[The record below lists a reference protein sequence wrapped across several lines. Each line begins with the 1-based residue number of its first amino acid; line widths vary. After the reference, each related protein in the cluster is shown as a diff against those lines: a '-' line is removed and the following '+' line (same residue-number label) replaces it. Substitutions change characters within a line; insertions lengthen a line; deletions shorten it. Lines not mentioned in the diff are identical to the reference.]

1 MKKIKNGPC
10 GRTTRDLIV
19 RLGAPSIGIIALS
32 PASWTL
38 GRKIYDIV
46 HAALWA
52 LLAVCVVMVVI
63 NFPQILD
70 AQAVAQRQI
79 LQEISD
85 ENRFYCEKWGMKA
98 GTHEHTLCTLDLQ
111 EIRAH
116 VEARIASDIAW

>member
-1 MKKIKNGPC
+1 
-10 GRTTRDLIV
+10 
-19 RLGAPSIGIIALS
+19 LGAPSIGIIALS

-38 GRKIYDIV
+38 GRKVYDIV

-52 LLAVCVVMVVI
+52 LLAVLVVMVVI

-70 AQAVAQRQI
+70 AQAVAERQI